1 MKFHINY
8 SCDSLSVGLRGL
20 FVGRAVL
27 LDAASSSKRG
37 QRLLFEET
45 SDLIHRFNGS
55 YLGSRDAKAACDTKK
70 GPLFW
75 GN

>member
-8 SCDSLSVGLRGL
+8 SCDSLSMGLRGL

-27 LDAASSSKRG
+27 DAASTSKRG
-37 QRLLFEET
+37 QRLFEET
-45 SDLIHRFNGS
+45 SDLIHQFNAS
-55 YLGSRDAKAACDTKK
+55 YLGSRNAKTACDTKK
-70 GPLFW
+70 GPPFM